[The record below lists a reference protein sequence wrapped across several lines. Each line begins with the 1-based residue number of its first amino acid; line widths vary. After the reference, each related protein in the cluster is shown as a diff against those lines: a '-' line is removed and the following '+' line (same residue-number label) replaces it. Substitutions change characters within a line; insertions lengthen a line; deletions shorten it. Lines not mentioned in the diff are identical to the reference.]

1 MHHFAIFAR
10 HRDIMWLLGWAEG
23 ALCSR
28 SNTMSQTVQHGI
40 GRAPKPAQPRP
51 GLVRRLWTL
60 LMAVWTTATERHISL
75 IAAGV
80 AFFGMFSLF
89 PAIAAI
95 IAIFG
100 LLADPAVVVEQLE
113 LMRDIIPGDTYMLL
127 VGQMGRLLAA
137 QTGTLG
143 FASGLSLLLAL
154 WAARAGVAG
163 LMEGLNAIAN
173 RPARNGFKQ
182 IVVALTLTITLV
194 ALAITAMVAV
204 IVAPI
209 VIAFAHIETNTAW
222 LLEIIRWLVALF
234 VLYAALSLLYRF
246 GPNQRGA
253 RLRWMTVGAGT
264 AVVLWIG
271 ASAGLSYYLG
281 NFGRYNEVYGSIGA
295 VIGMLLWL
303 YITAYLILLG
313 AALNLQIHGN
323 IDGHH

>member
-1 MHHFAIFAR
+1 MTETITPGTAAR
-10 HRDIMWLLGWAEG
+10 A
-23 ALCSR
+23 
-28 SNTMSQTVQHGI
+28 NTD
-40 GRAPKPAQPRP
+40 RPRP
-51 GLVRRLWTL
+51 GAIQRLWAL
-60 LMAVWTTATERHISL
+60 MMAVWTTATERHISL

-80 AFFGMFSLF
+80 AFFGMFALF

-100 LLADPAVVVEQLE
+100 LLADPTIVVQQLE
-113 LMRDIIPGDTYMLL
+113 LMREIIPEETYLL
-127 VGQMGRLLAA
+127 FVGQMGRLLAA

-143 FASGLSLLLAL
+143 WASGLSLLLAL

-182 IVVALTLTITLV
+182 IIVALTLTITLV
-194 ALAITAMVAV
+194 GLAITALIAV

-209 VIAFAHIETNTAW
+209 VMTFAHIDPDTAW
-222 LLEIIRWLVALF
+222 LLEVIRWLVALF

-264 AVVLWIG
+264 AVILWIA
-271 ASAGLSYYLG
+271 ASAGLSFYLG
-281 NFGRYNEVYGSIGA
+281 NFGNYNEVYGSIGA

-313 AALNLQIHGN
+313 AALNLQVHGN
-323 IDGHH
+323 VDGHH

>member
-1 MHHFAIFAR
+1 MSDTLQSGPAAEPGPIR
-10 HRDIMWLLGWAEG
+10 PQTSKLMQLWA
-23 ALCSR
+23 L
-28 SNTMSQTVQHGI
+28 M
-40 GRAPKPAQPRP
+40 
-51 GLVRRLWTL
+51 
-60 LMAVWTTATERHISL
+60 MAVWTTATERHISL

-80 AFFGMFSLF
+80 AFFGMFALF

-95 IAIFG
+95 IAVFG
-100 LLADPAVVVEQLE
+100 LLADPSIVVQQLE
-113 LMRDIIPGDTYMLL
+113 LMKEIIPEETYLL
-127 VGQMGRLLAA
+127 FVGQMGRLLAA

-143 FASGLSLLLAL
+143 WASGLSLMLAL

-163 LMEGLNAIAN
+163 LMEGLNANAN

-182 IVVALTLTITLV
+182 IVVALTLTVTLV
-194 ALAITAMVAV
+194 ALAILALAAV
-204 IVAPI
+204 VIAPI
-209 VIAFAHIETNTAW
+209 AMKFVHIDTGTAW
-222 LLEIIRWLVALF
+222 LLEIIRWIVALF

-253 RLRWMTVGAGT
+253 RLRWITIGAAT
-264 AVVLWIG
+264 AVVLWIA
-271 ASAGLSYYLG
+271 ASASLSYYLG

-313 AALNLQIHGN
+313 AALNLRVHGN

>member
-1 MHHFAIFAR
+1 M
-10 HRDIMWLLGWAEG
+10 
-23 ALCSR
+23 
-28 SNTMSQTVQHGI
+28 
-40 GRAPKPAQPRP
+40 
-51 GLVRRLWTL
+51 
-60 LMAVWTTATERHISL
+60 MAVWTTATERHISL

-80 AFFGMFSLF
+80 AFFGMFALF
-89 PAIAAI
+89 PALAAI
-95 IAIFG
+95 IAVYG
-100 LLADPAVVVEQLE
+100 LLADPTIVVQQLE
-113 LMRDIIPGDTYMLL
+113 LMKEIIPEDTYLL
-127 VGQMGRLLAA
+127 FVGQMGRLLAA

-143 FASGLSLLLAL
+143 WASGLSLFFAL

-182 IVVALTLTITLV
+182 IIVALTLTVTLV
-194 ALAITAMVAV
+194 ALAILALAAV
-204 IVAPI
+204 VIAPI
-209 VIAFAHIETNTAW
+209 VMKFVHIDPTTAW
-222 LLEIIRWLVALF
+222 LLEGIRWVVALF

-253 RLRWMTVGAGT
+253 RLRWMTIGAGT
-264 AVVLWIG
+264 AVVLWIA

-313 AALNLQIHGN
+313 AALNLRVHGN

>member
-1 MHHFAIFAR
+1 MSDTPHPTTQLQQPAI
-10 HRDIMWLLGWAEG
+10 
-23 ALCSR
+23 
-28 SNTMSQTVQHGI
+28 
-40 GRAPKPAQPRP
+40 RP
-51 GLVRRLWTL
+51 HVGVVRRLWAL
-60 LMAVWTTATERHISL
+60 MMAVWTTATERHISL

-80 AFFGMFSLF
+80 AFFGMFALF
-89 PAIAAI
+89 PALAAI
-95 IAIFG
+95 IAVYG
-100 LLADPAVVVEQLE
+100 LLADPTIVVQQLE
-113 LMRDIIPGDTYMLL
+113 LMKEIIPEDTYLLL

-143 FASGLSLLLAL
+143 WASGLSLFLAL

-182 IVVALTLTITLV
+182 IIVALTLTVTLV
-194 ALAITAMVAV
+194 ALAILALAAV
-204 IVAPI
+204 VIAPI
-209 VIAFAHIETNTAW
+209 VMKFAHIDPTTAW
-222 LLEIIRWLVALF
+222 LLEAIRWVVALF

-253 RLRWMTVGAGT
+253 RLRWMTIGAGT
-264 AVVLWIG
+264 AVILWIA

-313 AALNLQIHGN
+313 AALNLRVHGN

>member
-1 MHHFAIFAR
+1 MSDTLQSGPAAEPGPIR
-10 HRDIMWLLGWAEG
+10 PQTSKLMQLWA
-23 ALCSR
+23 L
-28 SNTMSQTVQHGI
+28 M
-40 GRAPKPAQPRP
+40 
-51 GLVRRLWTL
+51 
-60 LMAVWTTATERHISL
+60 MAVWTTATERHISL

-80 AFFGMFSLF
+80 AFFGMFALF

-95 IAIFG
+95 IAVFG
-100 LLADPAVVVEQLE
+100 LLADPSIVVQQLE
-113 LMRDIIPGDTYMLL
+113 LMKEIIPEETYLL
-127 VGQMGRLLAA
+127 FVGQMGRLLAA

-143 FASGLSLLLAL
+143 WASGLSLMLAL

-182 IVVALTLTITLV
+182 IVVALTLTVTLV
-194 ALAITAMVAV
+194 ALAILALAAV
-204 IVAPI
+204 VIAPI
-209 VIAFAHIETNTAW
+209 AMKFVHIDTGTAW
-222 LLEIIRWLVALF
+222 LLEVIRWIVALF

-253 RLRWMTVGAGT
+253 RLRWITIGAAT
-264 AVVLWIG
+264 AVVLWIA
-271 ASAGLSYYLG
+271 ASASLSYYLG
-281 NFGRYNEVYGSIGA
+281 HFGRYNEVYGSIGA

-313 AALNLQIHGN
+313 AALNLRVHGN

>member
-1 MHHFAIFAR
+1 M
-10 HRDIMWLLGWAEG
+10 
-23 ALCSR
+23 
-28 SNTMSQTVQHGI
+28 MS
-40 GRAPKPAQPRP
+40 
-51 GLVRRLWTL
+51 
-60 LMAVWTTATERHISL
+60 VWTTATERHISL

-80 AFFGMFSLF
+80 AFFGMFALF

-100 LLADPAVVVEQLE
+100 LWADPAVVVQQLE
-113 LMRDIIPGDTYMLL
+113 LMKEIIPEETYLL
-127 VGQMGRLLAA
+127 FVGQIGRLLAA

-143 FASGLSLLLAL
+143 WASGLSLLLAL

-173 RPARNGFKQ
+173 RPQRNGFKQ
-182 IVVALTLTITLV
+182 IVVAITLTIILMG
-194 ALAITAMVAV
+194 LAITALIAV

-209 VIAFAHIETNTAW
+209 VMKFVHIDTNTVW
-222 LLEIIRWLVALF
+222 LLEVIRWMVALF

-253 RLRWMTVGAGT
+253 RLRWITIGAGT
-264 AVVLWIG
+264 AVILWIG

-281 NFGRYNEVYGSIGA
+281 NFGNYNEVYGSIGA

-313 AALNLQIHGN
+313 AALNLEVHGN
-323 IDGHH
+323 VDGHH

>member
-1 MHHFAIFAR
+1 MS
-10 HRDIMWLLGWAEG
+10 DIIDPATQPQSSPVVPQTGPIKGLWVLL
-23 ALCSR
+23 
-28 SNTMSQTVQHGI
+28 V
-40 GRAPKPAQPRP
+40 
-51 GLVRRLWTL
+51 
-60 LMAVWTTATERHISL
+60 AVYTTAMERHISL

-80 AFFGMFSLF
+80 AFFGMFALF
-89 PAIAAI
+89 PALAAI
-95 IAIFG
+95 IAVFG
-100 LLADPAVVVEQLE
+100 LLADPTIVVQQLE
-113 LMRDIIPGDTYMLL
+113 LMKEIIPEDTYLL
-127 VGQMGRLLAA
+127 FVGQMGRLLAA
-137 QTGTLG
+137 QTDTLG
-143 FASGLSLLLAL
+143 WASGLSLLLAL

-163 LMEGLNAIAN
+163 LMGGLNAIAN

-182 IVVALTLTITLV
+182 VIVALTLTIALV
-194 ALAITAMVAV
+194 ALAILALAAV
-204 IVAPI
+204 VVAPI
-209 VIAFAHIETNTAW
+209 VMRFAHIDPSTAW
-222 LLEIIRWLVALF
+222 LLEAIRWIVALF

-264 AVVLWIG
+264 AVVLWIA

-313 AALNLQIHGN
+313 AALNLRVHGN

>member
-1 MHHFAIFAR
+1 MTDTLPSGPGHAR
-10 HRDIMWLLGWAEG
+10 ATAQDPPPG
-23 ALCSR
+23 A
-28 SNTMSQTVQHGI
+28 T
-40 GRAPKPAQPRP
+40 
-51 GLVRRLWTL
+51 RRLWTL

-80 AFFGMFSLF
+80 AFFGMFALF
-89 PAIAAI
+89 PALAAI

-100 LLADPAVVVEQLE
+100 LLADPTIVVQQLE
-113 LMRDIIPGDTYMLL
+113 LMKEIIPQETYLL
-127 VGQMGRLLAA
+127 FVGQMGRLLAA

-143 FASGLSLLLAL
+143 FASGVSLMLAL

-194 ALAITAMVAV
+194 ALAILAMVAV

-209 VIAFAHIETNTAW
+209 VMKFAHIDPTTAW
-222 LLEIIRWLVALF
+222 LLEAIRWVVALF

-253 RLRWMTVGAGT
+253 RLRWMTIGAGT
-264 AVVLWIG
+264 AVILWIA

-313 AALNLQIHGN
+313 AALNLRVHGN